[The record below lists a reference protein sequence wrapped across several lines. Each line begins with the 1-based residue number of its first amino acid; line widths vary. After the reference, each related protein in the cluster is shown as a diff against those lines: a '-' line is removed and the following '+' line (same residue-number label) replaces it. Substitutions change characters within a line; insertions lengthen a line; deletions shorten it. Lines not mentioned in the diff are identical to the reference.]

1 MAIEFGM
8 LQQVKS
14 KGLMAKGPQAN
25 QFKQNLAKI
34 ENIFNQHEAYKAQ
47 LGQAE
52 QNGGATASTTENAF
66 GSTSMSESEL
76 QAKIAECEA
85 QFAQYYAVINEQ
97 SKSEPTGSP
106 ENKDEKNKIPPKN
119 FSGLMA

>member
-8 LQQVKS
+8 LQQVKA
-14 KGLMAKGPQAN
+14 KGLKAKGPQVA
-25 QFKQNLAKI
+25 QFQQNIAKI

-52 QNGGATASTTENAF
+52 QNGGSTQSTTGTAF
-66 GSTSMSESEL
+66 GSTSMSEAEL

-97 SKSEPTGSP
+97 SKAEPTGSP
-106 ENKDEKNKIPPKN
+106 ENKDEKNKVPPKN

>member
-8 LQQVKS
+8 LQQVKA
-14 KGLMAKGPQAN
+14 KGLTVKGPQAN
-25 QFKQNLAKI
+25 QFQQNLAKI
-34 ENIFNQHEAYKAQ
+34 ENIFNKHEAYKAQ

-52 QNGGATASTTENAF
+52 QNGGSTASTTENAF
-66 GSTSMSESEL
+66 GATSMSEAEL

-85 QFAQYYAVINEQ
+85 QFAQYYAIVNEQ
-97 SKSEPTGSP
+97 VNAEPTGSP